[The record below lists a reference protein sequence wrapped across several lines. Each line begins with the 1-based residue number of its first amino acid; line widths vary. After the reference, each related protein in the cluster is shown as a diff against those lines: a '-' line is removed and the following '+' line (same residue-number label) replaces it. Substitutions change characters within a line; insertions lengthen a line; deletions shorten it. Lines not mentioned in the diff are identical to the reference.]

1 MGLSKVPASL
11 GSPQLPLNSCV
22 SWLHQGRVP
31 CESLVPPPGHIKPL
45 QPLVL
50 LAGVS
55 GPNGVMLAMAMEH
68 TGLKVNWVASA
79 LTLAEQ

>member
-1 MGLSKVPASL
+1 M
-11 GSPQLPLNSCV
+11 
-22 SWLHQGRVP
+22 SWLHQGQVP

-55 GPNGVMLAMAMEH
+55 GPHGVMLATATERI
-68 TGLKVNWVASA
+68 GLKVNWVASA